1 MEFNLDFGT
10 ADLTP
15 RRAEGPLLASVDGQ
29 AARLSAEEVVFHDP
43 HTGENHVMTLDVL
56 AAMDASRRFQPLQQH
71 VATVV
76 QRLPA
81 LAGKEHAVEKVFEF
95 LRGRGL
101 VVEAGQMLDQ
111 LQASTPESLDDPA
124 GLVIRTCDRPAE
136 LARLAASLAE
146 LEKSTGRGLRYIV
159 VDDSREAGTDNRVA
173 LKALTDLGLSVD
185 HLDRTWRQRL
195 ADSLPEPALAREI
208 LGVNESQALTCGGAW
223 NAALLITAGERF
235 LMLDDDFVIDPRLPA
250 GGGGQRL
257 SVLEGSHVPMHFSGP
272 NLDELAAALPVPEP
286 GSEGAALDPLAEHLS
301 VCGQPP
307 AVLFG
312 QEFGLEVSAD
322 TLRGA
327 TFSQVEGLLRGQ
339 SIKTTAAGAWG
350 DWRMD
355 TNLWFYLAP
364 PAHTQGMRASEASYR
379 ALSHQPV
386 MAHGYPH
393 PQLTRMSNFTPLAF
407 DNRELMPCTAATGR
421 GEDFTFAA
429 WLRYLYPGSL
439 CLHFPTLLRHQRPA
453 GGRESPIPETFVP
466 WLSRF
471 AGEYALSHIDQCS
484 AETPEDRLATL
495 VATLRDLAAASA
507 DRRQLLLGQFLAMI
521 RSQIVEQAQTSLTS
535 LSPAPEFWVRDARE
549 WITENGRSL
558 TQAGAPR
565 LRDWPQDATAD
576 DCAEQLAAG
585 LTRYADHLA
594 HWPTLWHQ
602 CRGQRESLVGL

>member
-15 RRAEGPLLASVDGQ
+15 KRVEGPLLASVSGQ

-56 AAMDASRRFQPLQQH
+56 AAMDASRRFQPLEQH
-71 VATVV
+71 VATVI

-81 LAGKEHAVEKVFEF
+81 LKGKGHAVEKVFEF

-101 VVEAGQMLDQ
+101 VVEAEEMLTR
-111 LQASTPESLDDPA
+111 LKASTPEPQDDPA
-124 GLVIRTCDRPAE
+124 GLVIRTCDRPTE
-136 LARLAASLAE
+136 LARLAASLAD
-146 LEKSTGRGLRYIV
+146 LERATGRGLRYLVI
-159 VDDSREAGTDNRVA
+159 DDSRAATSENRDA
-173 LKALTDLGLSVD
+173 LKALTDLGLSIH
-185 HLDRTWRQRL
+185 HLDRSWRQRL
-195 ADSLPEPALAREI
+195 CDSLPEPEITREV
-208 LGVNESQALTCGGAW
+208 LGVDDPRALTCGGAW
-223 NAALLITAGERF
+223 NAALLLTAGERF

-250 GGGGQRL
+250 AGAGRQL
-257 SVLEGSHVPMHFSGP
+257 SVREGAHVPMHFAGHS
-272 NLDELAAALPVPEP
+272 LDDLAAALAAPEP
-286 GSEGAALDPLAEHLS
+286 GASGVAVDPLAEHLG

-307 AVLFG
+307 AVLFS
-312 QEFGLEVSAD
+312 ERFGLEVSAE

-327 TFSQVEGLLRGQ
+327 TFDQVEGLLRGQ

-364 PAHTQGMRASEASYR
+364 PMHTQGMRASEASYR

-407 DNRELMPCTAATGR
+407 DNRQLMPCTAATGR

-439 CLHFPTLLRHQRPA
+439 CLHFPTLLRHERPA
-453 GGRESPIPETFVP
+453 GGRESPIPETYVP

-471 AGEYALSHIDQCS
+471 AGEYALSRLDQCT
-484 AETPEDRLATL
+484 AGTPEARLATL
-495 VATLRDLAAASA
+495 VATLRDLAAAST
-507 DRRQLLLGQFLAMI
+507 DRQQLLLGQFLAMI
-521 RSQIVEQAQTSLTS
+521 RSQIVEQAQTSLTN
-535 LSPAPEFWVRDARE
+535 LKPAPDFWVRDARE

-558 TQAGAPR
+558 TQVGAPR
-565 LRDWPQDATAD
+565 LRDWPEDATAE
-576 DCAEQLAAG
+576 DCAELLTTG

-594 HWPTLWHQ
+594 HWPALWHQ
-602 CRGQRESLVGL
+602 CRGQRESLVAL